1 MPHLLL
7 LEMRLANY
15 LQYIHYFL
23 PASLWVGYPHIP
35 LPGIIKAYYLM
46 QMSLYLHLVLLLNAE
61 APRKDHWQMM
71 AHHIVTIVLI
81 VASYTYNFT
90 RVGCL
95 IMVIMDW
102 CDIFFPVFA
111 SSLFDVSKVC

>member
-1 MPHLLL
+1 
-7 LEMRLANY
+7 
-15 LQYIHYFL
+15 
-23 PASLWVGYPHIP
+23 
-35 LPGIIKAYYLM
+35 M
-46 QMSLYLHLVLLLNAE
+46 QISLYLHLVFLLNAE

-81 VASYTYNFT
+81 VASYAYNFT

-111 SSLFDVSKVC
+111 SSLFDVLKVADISFKAREDVAIP